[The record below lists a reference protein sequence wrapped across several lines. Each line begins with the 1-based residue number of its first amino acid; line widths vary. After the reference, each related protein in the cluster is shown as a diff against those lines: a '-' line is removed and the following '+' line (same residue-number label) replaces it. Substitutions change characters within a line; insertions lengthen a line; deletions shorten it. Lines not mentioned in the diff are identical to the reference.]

1 MIKSTLK
8 KQYVKWAS
16 RENYVAFKKAK
27 NKCTSIN
34 KKAQKDYFKEA
45 TKYGVMT
52 NKEFWNK
59 LKPFLT
65 NKGCFSEEKISIEV
79 NDELV
84 SDEKILI

>member
-1 MIKSTLK
+1 MIELKPK

-34 KKAQKDYFKEA
+34 KKARKDYFKEA

-52 NKEFWNK
+52 IKEFRKK

-65 NKGCFSEEKISIEV
+65 NKECFSEDKISVEV